1 MKSWHHKE
9 HSPHHHLYVQYWFSD
24 MYHLDYISHVSIPWQ
39 WKLRLWYIS
48 IKLYVYK
55 PNCILIQCKVD
66 VYITQSTKAY
76 EFNPL
81 YIMCLCTLIIQ
92 KDRGNLL
99 LLKFLWH
106 VTRDANQRMHSSPA
120 INLGINCNSFKL
132 NVFVILIWEAY
143 AFHATKVLTNNHN
156 MIMVRER

>member
-1 MKSWHHKE
+1 MLHN
-9 HSPHHHLYVQYWFSD
+9 PPRL
-24 MYHLDYISHVSIPWQ
+24 MNSI
-39 WKLRLWYIS
+39 
-48 IKLYVYK
+48 
-55 PNCILIQCKVD
+55 
-66 VYITQSTKAY
+66 
-76 EFNPL
+76 PL
-81 YIMCLCTLIIQ
+81 YIMCLCTLLIQ

-106 VTRDANQRMHSSPA
+106 VTRDANQQMHSSPA

-132 NVFVILIWEAY
+132 NVSVILIGEAY